1 MPRSGVRSPSAPLIN
16 GQTEQSLEGGCFCL
30 WRYDL
35 AYNVPMSRPKNAR
48 MCRVCSKPVNDHCA
62 VYCSN
67 RCQLQ
72 AQYKVYV
79 GRWKAGLEA
88 GGAGAAGVSRHVRRY
103 LIEKYGERCQ
113 HCGWQER
120 HPTTGKVP
128 LTIDHTDGDCLNNSE
143 ANLRLLC
150 PNCHSLTPNYGN
162 LNRGRSQRY
171 HRRAE
176 ATMRRILRNTV

>member
-1 MPRSGVRSPSAPLIN
+1 MVKRK
-16 GQTEQSLEGGCFCL
+16 QSLEGDCFCL
-30 WRYDL
+30 WVGNL
-35 AYNVPMSRPKNAR
+35 AYNVPMSRPKSPR
-48 MCRVCSKPVNDHCA
+48 TCRICSNPVNDYCA

-72 AQYKVYV
+72 AQYKVYLE
-79 GRWKAGLEA
+79 RWKAGLET
-88 GGAGAAGVSRHVRRY
+88 GIAGATGISRYIRRY

-113 HCGWQER
+113 QCGWQER

-128 LTIDHTDGDCLNNSE
+128 LTIDHIDGDCLNNSE
-143 ANLRLLC
+143 TNLRLLC

-171 HRRAE
+171 YRRAQ
-176 ATMRRILRNTV
+176 ATMRRILGDTV